1 MSNQESN
8 PILDFANQYEFPE
21 YEVESG
27 LQKVVAFGDT
37 SHKCPTYIKR
47 TPPCTDGCPAGE
59 DIRGY
64 HNLLTDVEK
73 SDNKWEA
80 AWRRIVET
88 NPFPA
93 IMGRVCPHP
102 CETSCNRATHDEPIA
117 INAVEQAIGNYGMDN
132 NLQLEK
138 PNVPA
143 SGKKVAV
150 IGSGP
155 AGLSA
160 AYQLVRMG
168 HEVTIFEGREK
179 LGGMMRYGV
188 MEYRVERRVLDIEVQ
203 RIVDLGMEVR
213 TNTKV
218 GRDISWDDVKS
229 QYDAVFVGIGAQ
241 KGVNLPIKG
250 YDGSDW
256 ATNAIDFLADF
267 EANEEKMQIG
277 ENIYVVGDGNV
288 SMDVTRLAVR
298 LGKKVTLLSAVPQAE
313 MACYV
318 EEFEEAI
325 TEGMNVEFLVGTL
338 EVITKD
344 GKVTGLKC
352 VKMEKKSS
360 DEEGYNHA
368 IPFMRY
374 KPIAGSEFTI
384 DCDQVV
390 ASIGQAMD
398 MEGLEPLSQ
407 PSSRWV
413 QVDGSFLVKG
423 EKNVFAGGDA
433 LKIDLITTAVG
444 HGRKAAENIDRFLK
458 GLELEGKKFDD
469 IIKYDRLFPYYFAE
483 TPMAKRD
490 HLKVEQAKGNF
501 KEIIHA
507 LDQDSTIEESKRCMS
522 CGLCFE
528 CRQCEIYCPQE
539 AISYFKTNDVGEVMF
554 TDYTKCVG
562 CHICAQVCPTG
573 YIHMGMGQDL

>member
-1 MSNQESN
+1 MSKYGSN
-8 PILDFANQYEFPE
+8 PILDFANAYEFPD
-21 YEVESG
+21 YDVEKG
-27 LQKVVAFGDT
+27 LQKVVAFGDH
-37 SHKCPTYIKR
+37 SHKCPTYVKR
-47 TPPCTDGCPAGE
+47 TPPCTAGCPAGE

-64 HNLLTDVEK
+64 HNLLTGVEK
-73 SDNKWEA
+73 SDDEWEA

-102 CETSCNRATHDEPIA
+102 CETSCNRAIHDEPIA
-117 INAVEQAIGNYGMDN
+117 INAVEQAIGNYGMDK
-132 NLQLEK
+132 NLQL
-138 PNVPA
+138 PGA
-143 SGKKVAV
+143 GAATGKKVAV

-160 AYQLVRMG
+160 AYQLTRMG
-168 HEVTIFEGREK
+168 HQVTIFEGREK

-188 MEYRVERRVLDIEVQ
+188 MEYRIERRVLEIEIQ
-203 RIVDLGMEVR
+203 RIVDLGMEIR

-229 QYDAVFVGIGAQ
+229 QYDAVFVGVGAQ

-250 YDGSDW
+250 FDGSAG

-267 EANEEKMQIG
+267 EANEDKMNIG

-298 LGKKVTLLSAVPQAE
+298 LGKKVTLLSAVPREE
-313 MACYV
+313 MACYAD
-318 EEFEEAI
+318 EFDEAV

-338 EVITKD
+338 EVVTKD
-344 GKVTGLKC
+344 GKVTGIKC
-352 VKMEKKSS
+352 VKMQKKEPN
-360 DEEGYNHA
+360 EEGFKSP
-368 IPFMRY
+368 IPFLRY
-374 KPIAGSEFTI
+374 KPVEGSEFVI
-384 DCDQVV
+384 DCDMVV

-398 MEGLEPLSQ
+398 VEGIESLRAEKQ
-407 PSSRWV
+407 RWI
-413 QVDGSFLVKG
+413 QVEGSYRVKG
-423 EKNVFAGGDA
+423 EENVFAGGDA

-444 HGRKAAENIDRFLK
+444 HGRKAAESINLYLQGESLD
-458 GLELEGKKFDD
+458 GKKYEDV
-469 IIKYDRLFPYYFAE
+469 IKYDRLYPYYFAE
-483 TPMAKRD
+483 SPAAKRD
-490 HLKVEQAKGNF
+490 HLKVEKAKGNF
-501 KEIIHA
+501 KEIIQA
-507 LDQDSTIEESKRCMS
+507 LDQEATVAESKRCMS

-539 AISYFKTNDVGEVMF
+539 AISYFKTNAVGEVMW
-554 TDYTKCVG
+554 TDYNKCIG